1 VIARL
6 QSLAAL
12 ADGLSAV
19 TPIHRI
25 AIRRWHFLSSSRN
38 RHSSLPAPQQQWP
51 VHLNQR
57 TSRWHRNSNGR
68 FTSINGHYV
77 GEFTGA
83 ADRPW
88 QLCGGDACV
97 GKRTTDPLYCTR
109 IDSKPFGYD
118 GTAFARL
125 VDNLANIDSM
135 LPCSRCP
142 HRSISRD
149 QRGNC
154 QITATIAMYRSG
166 THLETRGFRVSNRAL
181 CSR

>member
-1 VIARL
+1 MALFEFVQKSAQFASRTATAVAGSP
-6 QSLAAL
+6 QSTDITLA
-12 ADGLSAV
+12 
-19 TPIHRI
+19 
-25 AIRRWHFLSSSRN
+25 N
-38 RHSSLPAPQQQWP
+38 LPALPTGLGSY
-51 VHLNQR
+51 VAATLA
-57 TSRWHRNSNGR
+57 SAKGR
-68 FTSINGHYV
+68 LI
-77 GEFTGA
+77 
-83 ADRPW
+83 R
-88 QLCGGDACV
+88 
-97 GKRTTDPLYCTR
+97 YCTR

-166 THLETRGFRVSNRAL
+166 THLEPRGFRVSNRAL